1 MNKKYLTLI
10 FCAILISI
18 FSVTATLSFFTDQES
33 DVNVFTSGKVSITLD
48 ETEVDELGN
57 KISDKRVL
65 ENDYHLM
72 PGYTYLKDPTV
83 TIKNGSNDSYVRILI
98 KINNISE
105 LKSIYGEDFNPNSI
119 YTDWGTNWEYVNQKE
134 NDDSSITYE
143 YRYKEVVNGLK
154 GDNKLEPIFKAFNI
168 PAKTTIG
175 QLENL
180 EDLEVVIIG
189 QAIQKS
195 GFSNA
200 DEAWNSFATQYGE

>member
-119 YTDWGTNWEYVNQKE
+119 YTDWGISWEYVNQKA

>member
-72 PGYTYLKDPTV
+72 PGYTYLKDP
-83 TIKNGSNDSYVRILI
+83 IHK
-98 KINNISE
+98 
-105 LKSIYGEDFNPNSI
+105 
-119 YTDWGTNWEYVNQKE
+119 W
-134 NDDSSITYE
+134 
-143 YRYKEVVNGLK
+143 
-154 GDNKLEPIFKAFNI
+154 
-168 PAKTTIG
+168 
-175 QLENL
+175 
-180 EDLEVVIIG
+180 
-189 QAIQKS
+189 
-195 GFSNA
+195 
-200 DEAWNSFATQYGE
+200 

>member
-10 FCAILISI
+10 FCALLISI

-33 DVNVFTSGKVSITLD
+33 DVNVFTVGKVSITLD

-65 ENDYHLM
+65 ENNYHLM

-83 TIKNGSNDSYVRILI
+83 TIKKGSNDSYVRILI
-98 KINNISE
+98 KINNILE
-105 LKSIYGEDFNPNSI
+105 LKSIYGEDFTPNNI
-119 YTDWGTNWEYVNQKE
+119 YTDWGTNWEYVNKKE
-134 NDDSSITYE
+134 NADSSITYE
-143 YRYKEVVNGLK
+143 YRYKEVVNGLN
-154 GDNKLEPIFKAFNI
+154 GDNKLEPIFKTFNI

-180 EDLEVVIIG
+180 EDLEVEIIG

-195 GFSNA
+195 GFTKA
-200 DEAWNSFATQYGE
+200 DEAWTSFATQYGE

>member
-10 FCAILISI
+10 FCVILISI

-119 YTDWGTNWEYVNQKE
+119 YTDWGISWEYVNQKA